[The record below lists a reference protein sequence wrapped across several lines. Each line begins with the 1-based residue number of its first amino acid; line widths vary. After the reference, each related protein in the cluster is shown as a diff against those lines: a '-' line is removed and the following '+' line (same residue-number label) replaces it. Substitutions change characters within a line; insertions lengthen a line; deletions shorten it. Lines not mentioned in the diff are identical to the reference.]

1 MLNHLPA
8 QEGFV
13 FIENFLREMTE
24 AVLLEGGSVNN
35 LTGDG
40 FLAQFGIGLEGN
52 DHFFR
57 AVNCAMEMRARL
69 LSINRERHL
78 RKEPTISIGV
88 GIHSGHV
95 AGGTIR
101 LGARRSF
108 LLIGDSI
115 NLAARIEGL
124 TKEFAVDILVSE
136 KTYERAR
143 SQFQFLALPARA
155 VKGISEKVV
164 TYWIPPHVKP
174 IRNYPQESL
183 K

>member
-8 QEGFV
+8 QEGFA

-40 FLAQFGIGLEGN
+40 FLAQFGIGHEGN
-52 DHFFR
+52 DHAFR
-57 AVNCAMEMRARL
+57 AVNCAIEMRTRL
-69 LSINRERHL
+69 LAINRERHV

-88 GIHSGHV
+88 GIHSGQV

-124 TKEFAVDILVSE
+124 TKDFAVDILVSE

-143 SQFQFLALPARA
+143 MQFQFLAMPARS
-155 VKGISEKVV
+155 VKGISDKVV
-164 TYWIPPHVKP
+164 TFWIPPNVKSS
-174 IRNYPQESL
+174 RNYPQESL